1 MDLEFESYLQKTTKQ
16 SRAPLS
22 YENYYRVMKE
32 SKDGGQKL
40 MDSMNIDA
48 TDIII
53 ALASSVEFLSAQQN
67 KSPFENMPE
76 PTPAEMDKAKKMF
89 ESMGI
94 DLSAFDKNSC

>member
-53 ALASSVEFLSAQQN
+53 ALASSVEFLSKQQN
-67 KSPFENMPE
+67 KSPFENMPAPSKADIE
-76 PTPAEMDKAKKMF
+76 RTKEMFK
-89 ESMGI
+89 SMGI
-94 DLSAFDKNSC
+94 DLSMLDNANG